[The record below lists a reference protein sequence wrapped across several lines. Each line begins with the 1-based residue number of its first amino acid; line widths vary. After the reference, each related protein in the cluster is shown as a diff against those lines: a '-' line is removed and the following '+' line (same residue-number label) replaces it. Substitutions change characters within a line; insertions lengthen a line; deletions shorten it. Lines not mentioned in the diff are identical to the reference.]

1 MGVKFSRTK
10 GFRGTLLVFPL
21 GMHNYNSVGTN
32 GYSHRLCRDPFD
44 STVVECTH
52 PYDRDAQRC
61 THTTPMDGLAI
72 TETRKALNRAQGL

>member
-10 GFRGTLLVFPL
+10 GFRGTLLDLPL

-32 GYSHRLCRDPFD
+32 GCSHRRCQDPFD
-44 STVVECTH
+44 SIVVECLH
-52 PYDRDAQRC
+52 PYSRDAQRF